1 MFKSRNAAAG
11 GRSQTKIQGLIVGL
25 VACEK
30 IKQ

>member
-11 GRSQTKIQGLIVGL
+11 GRSQTKLQGPGVGL

-30 IKQ
+30 IEQ